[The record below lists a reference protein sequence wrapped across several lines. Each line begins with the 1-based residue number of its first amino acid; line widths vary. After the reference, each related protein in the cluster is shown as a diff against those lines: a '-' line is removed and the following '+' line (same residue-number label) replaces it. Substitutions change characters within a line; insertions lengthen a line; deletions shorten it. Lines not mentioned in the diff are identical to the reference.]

1 MSINFVRIDD
11 RLLHGQV
18 VTTWIKQYDIEQA
31 IIISKEVSEDQMRQT
46 ILKTVAPSG
55 LKVVF
60 FSPEKFIEVFKK
72 VPIKRSTMLL
82 FTNPTE
88 VLECVTGGVEI
99 PFLNVGNM
107 SKTPDN
113 EKITPGIAVSE
124 KDREAFKKLI
134 ELGIRT
140 EVQMV
145 PKHKVELMSDYL

>member
-31 IIISKEVSEDQMRQT
+31 LIISKEVSEDQMRQT

-88 VLECVTGGVEI
+88 VLECVTGRVEI

-134 ELGIRT
+134 DLGIRT